1 MSTRPAAFLGPFGS
15 VTEPFS
21 LVNRHGATLRGTVS
35 RTTDPERGD
44 RYGDTPSP
52 VAVVVAGLGRTRRW
66 TLLPGLHLLANGFT
80 VIRFDLTNSVG
91 LSDGE
96 ILDFT
101 LSRACDDLRDVAHWA
116 CERFGA
122 ERITGLAASVTGR
135 AALRAA
141 ALDPGLF
148 RLVGTLCGVVDA
160 RATLTAILSG
170 TDLVGQLHAGM
181 LRDLDEVGRLFGHD
195 IRLRG
200 VESLV
205 SDDWEGIRG
214 TVRDL
219 RTARHTR
226 FLDFHGALD
235 PWIRTAD
242 VRAVFRAVPH
252 ARTCIIDDA
261 GHELNRRQTRFAL
274 GKLIQAHWATEVR
287 SGRGRKP
294 SGQVPPVP
302 RLPTAEALSH
312 QRRTEQALDRWWQTQ
327 TPLTVGTGRR
337 AAADIARGG

>member
-1 MSTRPAAFLGPFGS
+1 MSADGAMSTRPTAFLGPFGS

-21 LVNRHGATLRGTVS
+21 LVNRHGATIRGALS
-35 RTTDPERGD
+35 RLGSDKRGG
-44 RYGDTPSP
+44 RCGDAP

-66 TLLPGLHLLANGFT
+66 TLLPGLQLLANGFT
-80 VIRFDLTNSVG
+80 VVRFDLTNSVG
-91 LSDGE
+91 LSDGD

-101 LSRACDDLRDVAHWA
+101 LTRACEDLCDVAHWA
-116 CERFGA
+116 RERYGTD
-122 ERITGLAASVTGR
+122 RITGLAASVTGR

-160 RATLTAILSG
+160 RATLTAILQG
-170 TDLVGQLHAGM
+170 TDLVGQLHAGT
-181 LRDLDEVGRLFGHD
+181 LRDLQGVGTLFGHE

-205 SDDWEGIRG
+205 SDDWAGIHS

-226 FLDFHGALD
+226 FLDFHGKRD

-242 VRAVFRAVPH
+242 VRAVFRSVPH
-252 ARTCIIDDA
+252 AQTFVIDEA

-274 GKLIQAHWATEVR
+274 SQLIQEHWATTDLREAG
-287 SGRGRKP
+287 SRKP
-294 SGQVPPVP
+294 GGDSPSVPPVP
-302 RLPTAEALSH
+302 TVEELSA
-312 QRRTEQALDRWWQTQ
+312 QRRTEEALDQWW
-327 TPLTVGTGRR
+327 R
-337 AAADIARGG
+337 AQRPVPVPPFV